1 MIALNGRTT
10 RLDAG
15 IVDVVVLAHAPVGR
29 TRRRAGTSPP
39 WRVLTMRRAA
49 GVRCTGAWELVHGT
63 IEAGET
69 PAEAAR
75 REVREETGLTVE
87 RLYSIT
93 VNPFYLPTIDVVQ
106 MAMVFAA
113 VVPADTPVT
122 LGIEHDDSAWLRPV
136 AAISRLQWPREHAAV
151 RYAMHLLRTGD
162 AGAAEDVLRI
172 HPRG

>member
-15 IVDVVVLAHAPVGR
+15 IVDVVVLAHAPYR
-29 TRRRAGTSPP
+29 RSQRRAAPSPP
-39 WRVLTMRRAA
+39 WRILTMRRAA
-49 GVRCTGAWELVHGT
+49 GVRCTGAWELVHGS
-63 IEAGET
+63 IEPGET
-69 PAEAAR
+69 PADAAR
-75 REVREETGLTVE
+75 REVLEETGLAVE

-93 VNPFYLPTIDVVQ
+93 VNPFYLPTVDVVQ

-113 VVPADTPVT
+113 VVPADIPVT
-122 LGIEHDDSAWLRPV
+122 LGIEHDASAWLRPV
-136 AAISRLQWPREHAAV
+136 AAIARLQWPREHAAV

-172 HPRG
+172 EPRG